1 MVTNVKVRVTFLIE
15 NWVNVPLNVRVFELA
30 KHLDKLGIRSD
41 IYSLGLNLLSSP
53 IPKIVKPNY
62 VIYNDVRVRLIPNV
76 YLGWRLGTFLAGCL
90 LAGTLAD
97 GVIIVKHPL
106 IARVLHNINRRYI
119 LDYEDVLSVLNYSR
133 RQFRD
138 YYRNLRLEKFAYKNA
153 DLIITENDY
162 LARYISSICDDAIVD
177 VIPNGVD
184 LRLFSPDV
192 VNVRPLFAGERVV
205 LGFVGKSVSLE
216 RTSIFFKC
224 LKYVSERN
232 RNKMEVLLVGP
243 FNSSAYRLIR
253 KYIRQVNIT
262 GYVPHPDVP
271 RFIGMMDICLNPRID
286 FYFSRST
293 KNLEY
298 AAMGRPIVAT
308 DVPSN
313 SFVKESS
320 CGLLSKPSAEDFAK
334 CIETLIE
341 DPNLAVDLAKNGLRA
356 VKNFDWRVLAEK
368 YKSLL
373 MKSSLV

>member
-1 MVTNVKVRVTFLIE
+1 
-15 NWVNVPLNVRVFELA
+15 
-30 KHLDKLGIRSD
+30 
-41 IYSLGLNLLSSP
+41 
-53 IPKIVKPNY
+53 
-62 VIYNDVRVRLIPNV
+62 
-76 YLGWRLGTFLAGCL
+76 
-90 LAGTLAD
+90 LAGTLAE

-106 IARVLHNINRRYI
+106 MTRVLKNINRRYV
-119 LDYEDVLSVLNYSR
+119 LDYEDVLSLLNYSR
-133 RQFRD
+133 RQFSE
-138 YYRNLRLEKFAYKNA
+138 YYRNLRLEKLAYKNA

-162 LARYISSICDDAIVD
+162 LAKYISSICDDAEVA

-184 LRLFSPDV
+184 LQLFSPTI
-192 VNVRPLFAGERVV
+192 VNVRPLFTGERVV

-224 LKYVSERN
+224 LKYISERN

-243 FNSSAYRLIR
+243 FNSTAHQLIKR
-253 KYIRQVNIT
+253 YIRRVNIT
-262 GYVPHPDVP
+262 GYVPHSDVP
-271 RFIGMMDICLNPRID
+271 RFIGMMDICLNPIID
-286 FYFSRST
+286 FHFSRST

-341 DPNLAVDLAKNGLRA
+341 DPNLAGDLAKNGLRA
-356 VKNFDWRVLAEK
+356 VKNFDWSVLAEK

-373 MKSSLV
+373 MKSGLV